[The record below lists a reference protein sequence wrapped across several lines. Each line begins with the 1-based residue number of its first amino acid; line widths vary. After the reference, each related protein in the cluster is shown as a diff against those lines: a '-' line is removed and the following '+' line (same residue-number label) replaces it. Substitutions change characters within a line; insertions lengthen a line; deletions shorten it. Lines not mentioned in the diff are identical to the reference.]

1 MTGDSWASSISRS
14 MFDKDAATTGEV
26 DTDISVFFVTYIFIC
41 GVVLF
46 NVVVAVLLGKV
57 SWECS
62 P

>member
-1 MTGDSWASSISRS
+1 
-14 MFDKDAATTGEV
+14 MFDKDAAANGEV

-62 P
+62 S